1 MNIAKKEEETEQSFL
16 NEINEIFNTFENDK
30 SNQLNIAKVTENC
43 KRPDTSYSQLR
54 FKFNQK

>member
-1 MNIAKKEEETEQSFL
+1 MPKKEEETEQSFL

-30 SNQLNIAKVTENC
+30 SNQLNIAKVTEKC